1 MASIGSRPA
10 RPGETGGRADVEL
23 RLPADSAYA
32 SVLRTTTA
40 GLAARLDFPID
51 DIEDLRI
58 AVGEASA
65 MVLPAATAGSD
76 LTCQFFMGPGDA
88 HGQRRGAGR
97 QRPWTRD
104 LDSFAWQ
111 VLTTLATDASR
122 RHQRRPLRDQRHHGV
137 RPDRIRSLRCSRRTA
152 TGTTTRTG

>member
-1 MASIGSRPA
+1 MPDQDSSPDHGEDGDMASIGAGTDVTPGRPT
-10 RPGETGGRADVEL
+10 RRADVEL
-23 RLPADSAYA
+23 RLPADSAFA

-65 MVLPAATAGSD
+65 MVLPEAAPGSD
-76 LTCQFFMGPGDA
+76 LTCHFFMTHAALTVSVGVDVDHAVTP
-88 HGQRRGAGR
+88 
-97 QRPWTRD
+97 D

-111 VLTTLATDASR
+111 VLTTLATHA
-122 RHQRRPLRDQRHHGV
+122 
-137 RPDRIRSLRCSRRTA
+137 TA
-152 TGTTTRTG
+152 ENIDGTFVITLTMESGPS